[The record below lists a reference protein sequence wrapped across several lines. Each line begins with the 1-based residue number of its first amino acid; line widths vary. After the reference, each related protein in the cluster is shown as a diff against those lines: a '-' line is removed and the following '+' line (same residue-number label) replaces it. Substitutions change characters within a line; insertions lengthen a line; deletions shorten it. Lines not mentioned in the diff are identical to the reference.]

1 MTNPSDLQKN
11 TEDTSPGLQA
21 SPKDPNSQKHR
32 VFFQQFQFQVP
43 PTETTNK
50 LTLIKGINSTIEALL
65 NCAGVRSYRQ
75 LLQLTPMGIAELLC
89 GLEGITWERIA
100 KEKWLTQAAN
110 LAVTSAL
117 SSEKNTSTASEK
129 RPVEYL
135 SPLQRFHSE
144 VLDSPDPDS
153 PSLTPEHTTPEHATH
168 HTTPEHTTPEHAT
181 HHTTPEHTTPE
192 HATHHTTPTTEH
204 TTLEKEQSDLALQ
217 PETQVSFT
225 VHVRKGE
232 KGSVT
237 RTSAVHIGTGAS
249 QIWREWPG
257 EELLRF
263 LEDHASISPR
273 KISSHSSSTE
283 ETAHADTDATNETH
297 AEAVPASLIALA
309 LIRHNRGIISS
320 GYPIDLQVAF
330 SGHIFS
336 ADALSNSFSDQV
348 CQEGAPQLHVDISIY
363 ARPVEGGQST
373 EVATTSAF
381 THSTE
386 YIRFS
391 LQTEPLPVD
400 IYLIEAAV
408 AVSLTQG
415 DWKEAIL
422 DTLPDLTITVGPNVA
437 QTDRPL
443 SAREQISALRSH

>member
-168 HTTPEHTTPEHAT
+168 HTTP
-181 HHTTPEHTTPE
+181 
-192 HATHHTTPTTEH
+192 TTEH

-225 VHVRKGE
+225 VHVRKGG

-249 QIWREWPG
+249 QIWGEWPG

-283 ETAHADTDATNETH
+283 ETPHADTDATNETH

>member
-153 PSLTPEHTTPEHATH
+153 PSL
-168 HTTPEHTTPEHAT
+168 TPEHTTPEHAT